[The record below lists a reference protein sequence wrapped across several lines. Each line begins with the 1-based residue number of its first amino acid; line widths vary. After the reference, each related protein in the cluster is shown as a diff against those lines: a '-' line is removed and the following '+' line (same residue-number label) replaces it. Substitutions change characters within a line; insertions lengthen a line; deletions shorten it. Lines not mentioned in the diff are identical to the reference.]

1 MRPNRETI
9 WFMSVALI
17 LALAVSTPEAA
28 SAPAENRQT
37 ARAALD
43 KAIAKAKA
51 WKADAQLTV
60 IATKVDDKGQ
70 ADNNAESAGDGWTY
84 IFDSAAGK
92 KSLSIQV
99 YRGGLEA
106 LESEPVAAQ
115 MLGTKSLPQ
124 TFIDSDQAMAEARK
138 NGFSAKGGSISMSL
152 ADQPR
157 GLQESFVWTVGIDDG
172 TVFYISAKSGKFLA
186 KM

>member
-1 MRPNRETI
+1 MRPKKETI
-9 WFMSVALI
+9 WLLSVTMI
-17 LALAVSTPEAA
+17 LAMAVSTQEAA
-28 SAPAENRQT
+28 SAPPENRQT

-60 IATKVDDKGQ
+60 IAAKVNDKGQ
-70 ADNNAESAGDGWTY
+70 ADNNAESAGDGWAY
-84 IFDSAAGK
+84 IFDSVAAK
-92 KSLSIQV
+92 RSLSVQV

-115 MLGTKSLPQ
+115 MIGSKFLPQ
-124 TFIDSDQAMAEARK
+124 TFVDSDQVIAEARK

-157 GLQESFVWTVGIDDG
+157 GLSESFVWTVGSDDG
-172 TVFYISAKSGKFLA
+172 TVFFMSAKSGKFLA
-186 KM
+186 KI